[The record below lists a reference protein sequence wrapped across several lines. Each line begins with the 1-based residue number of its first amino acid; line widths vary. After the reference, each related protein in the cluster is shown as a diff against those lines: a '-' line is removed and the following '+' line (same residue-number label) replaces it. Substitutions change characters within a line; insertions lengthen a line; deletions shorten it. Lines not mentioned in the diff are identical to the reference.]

1 MHRSAAV
8 LTLAVAIAL
17 TGCSKEKEAP
27 AGEKG
32 AAAPDV
38 TAQTIGL
45 KPGQY
50 EATVEMLELDIP
62 GMPAGMAK
70 EMAKRTS
77 APKVTYCVTAK
88 DAAQSVKDMIGKA
101 QTGTCEFKK
110 YDISGGRISTE
121 MACKNPTGSAG
132 TIKTEGTITSEGM
145 ETTGEIDFPE
155 MKAKTRSTFRRVG
168 DCPA

>member
-1 MHRSAAV
+1 MRTTATI

-27 AGEKG
+27 AGEKSSG
-32 AAAPDV
+32 TGDV
-38 TAQTIGL
+38 TAATIGL

-50 EATVEMLELDIP
+50 EATVEMLELSIP
-62 GMPAGMAK
+62 GMPAGMGK
-70 EMAKRTS
+70 EMAKRAS

-110 YDISGGRISTE
+110 YDISGGHIATE
-121 MACKNPTGSAG
+121 MACKNPTGSDG
-132 TIKTEGTITSEGM
+132 TIKTEGTITSDGM

-155 MKAKTRSTFRRVG
+155 MKAKTRSTFKRVG